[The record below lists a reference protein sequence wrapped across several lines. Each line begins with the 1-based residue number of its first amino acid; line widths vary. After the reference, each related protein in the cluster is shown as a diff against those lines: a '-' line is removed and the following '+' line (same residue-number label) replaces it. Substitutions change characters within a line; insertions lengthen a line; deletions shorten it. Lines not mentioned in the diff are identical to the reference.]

1 MSIKKESFDSE
12 KGFDDCEFEEV
23 ETKDQTHL
31 VDREEDEDNINEFP
45 NIDLI
50 RAISETL
57 EPILEGN
64 KYQSNYKEKVKNQEK
79 MAFSSKTIPKISLKD
94 YLIRIQN
101 YANMEKNTLIM
112 SLIYI
117 DRLCKI
123 ANLTLTYYNIHRIL
137 FTAVLLSIKF
147 NEDCFFENKFY
158 AQIAGIKEKELKS
171 LEYNFSIMINF
182 RFFVV
187 KEIFEQYRTYLDNF
201 EQ

>member
-57 EPILEGN
+57 ETILEGN